1 MQRLSVVAAVV
12 LLHLWGLWAL
22 QQGLLHR
29 GGEWVVPVM
38 DVSEAPEAAPP
49 LPATVAPKRVSLQPQ
64 PQPSAPARPLPVAA
78 AEGPVA
84 APMANLP
91 SAVAPL
97 GVPSLAPGAAAPVAA
112 VAAVNTTP
120 APTAKIALPSTQ
132 ADYLNNPKPAYP
144 ALSRRLGEQG
154 RTVVRVLI
162 GADGQPQQAELQ
174 TSSGFDRLD
183 RAALETVMRWRYVP
197 GKRGEVPE
205 AMWFNVPINFVLE

>member
-12 LLHLWGLWAL
+12 LLHLFGLWAL

-29 GGEWVVPVM
+29 VVEWVVPVM
-38 DVSEAPEAAPP
+38 AVSEALEVVPPSPAPSRP
-49 LPATVAPKRVSLQPQ
+49 NRVQPQ
-64 PQPSAPARPLPVAA
+64 PPASAPARPMPAA
-78 AEGPVA
+78 VPEGPGA
-84 APMANLP
+84 APTAP
-91 SAVAPL
+91 PSSAVAPL
-97 GVPSLAPGAAAPVAA
+97 GVPSLAPGGATPVAA

-120 APTAKIALPSTQ
+120 VSAAKIVLPSTQ
-132 ADYLNNPKPAYP
+132 ADYLSNPKPAYP

-162 GADGQPQQAELQ
+162 GADGQPHKAELQ
-174 TSSGFDRLD
+174 ASSGFDRLD